1 MTGTSLTDQ
10 LLAQLQG
17 APLQQIAR
25 QVGIDPS
32 QAGSA
37 VSSAL
42 PLLMGALGRNASSN
56 EGADALFG
64 ALQRDHAGLD
74 IGSVLGSVLGGGSGQ
89 SAGAAILGHVFGG
102 QQSQAASG
110 LGRATGLDG
119 AQAGQLLAAL
129 APLVMAFL
137 SRHVS
142 AQGLDAGALG
152 QQLGQAR
159 QQAAQQP
166 GLGGLLGSVL
176 DQDGDGQLGVGD
188 LIKLGSGLL
197 GGGKR

>member
-17 APLQQIAR
+17 APLQKIAQ

-32 QAGSA
+32 QAASA
-37 VSSAL
+37 VGSAL
-42 PLLMGALGRNASSN
+42 PLLMGALGRNASSS
-56 EGADALFG
+56 EGATALFG

-74 IGSVLGSVLGGGSGQ
+74 IGSVLGSMLGGGAGQ

-110 LGRATGLDG
+110 LSRATGLDG

-137 SRHVS
+137 SRHAN

-166 GLGGLLGSVL
+166 GLAGLLGSVL